1 MTFGFSSSSAN
12 GDVDKLVD
20 AIYADLGIRRGAVSR
35 RRVAAFVT
43 ARSLLDEG
51 HGPAPAPEDTLAV
64 ASWLSSG
71 RVALDAED
79 DDDEDD
85 DEFEEGAADAE
96 TMLRDWWPPVR
107 ALRRRRA

>member
-1 MTFGFSSSSAN
+1 MTFGFSSASAN

-20 AIYADLGIRRGAVSR
+20 AIYADLGIRRGSVSR

-71 RVALDAED
+71 RVAE
-79 DDDEDD
+79 DDDEDE
-85 DEFEEGAADAE
+85 DEFEDEAANAE
-96 TMLRDWWPPVR
+96 VMMRDWWTPVR

>member
-1 MTFGFSSSSAN
+1 MTFGFSSASAN

-20 AIYADLGIRRGAVSR
+20 AIYADLGIRRGSVSR

-64 ASWLSSG
+64 ASWLSTG

-85 DEFEEGAADAE
+85 DEFEEEAAGAE

>member
-1 MTFGFSSSSAN
+1 MTFGFSSASAN

-20 AIYADLGIRRGAVSR
+20 AIYADLGIRRGSVSR

-79 DDDEDD
+79 DDEDE
-85 DEFEEGAADAE
+85 DEFEEEAADAE
-96 TMLRDWWPPVR
+96 PMLRDWWTPVR

>member
-12 GDVDKLVD
+12 GDVDRLVD
-20 AIYADLGIRRGAVSR
+20 AIYADLGLRRGSVSR

-64 ASWLSSG
+64 ASWLSTG

-85 DEFEEGAADAE
+85 DEFEEEAAGAE

>member
-1 MTFGFSSSSAN
+1 MTFGFSSHSAN
-12 GDVDKLVD
+12 GDVDRLVD
-20 AIYADLGIRRGAVSR
+20 AIYADLGLKRGVVSA

-64 ASWLSSG
+64 ASWLASG

-79 DDDEDD
+79 DDDAE
-85 DEFEEGAADAE
+85 DEFEEEAAGAE
-96 TMLRDWWPPVR
+96 VMTRDWWPPVR